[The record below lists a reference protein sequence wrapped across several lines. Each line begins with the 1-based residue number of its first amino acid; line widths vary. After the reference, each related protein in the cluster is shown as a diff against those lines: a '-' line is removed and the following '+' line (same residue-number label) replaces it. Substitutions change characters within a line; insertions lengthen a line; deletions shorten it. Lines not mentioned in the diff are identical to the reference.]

1 MADIPKV
8 VSARL
13 RAAASFDTPLA
24 AAHPSA
30 EMLAAFAEQA
40 LSVPEREQMLGHL
53 ALCAGCRE
61 VMAFSMPNAP
71 VADAYPLQGDF
82 RVEGRS
88 KDEGQSKEDRSK
100 YGGSLSPDAAGKNW
114 WFGFARPNL
123 GWAALAAGVAVA
135 ASMLVLHP
143 LQQRQA
149 AETASKQAV
158 VTAQI
163 PAAADSG
170 MGQASSEPSESKT
183 VASLKSKPALSGE
196 TRKSHEGVLTARNV
210 APIEK
215 AKPVLGGEE
224 ALEAGNQPASV
235 HNPQTQLRFEIADGV
250 LSRSADGGENWQSVL
265 HSDQPLQ
272 CYASHDREVWAGGQR
287 GTLFHSE
294 DAGLTWA
301 KVQISTYDEAPD
313 SDIAQIHFRWN
324 GPSGAKEIV
333 VSNKAMETWSSL
345 DGGASWRKK

>member
-1 MADIPKV
+1 MADIPNV

-61 VMAFSMPNAP
+61 VMAFSMPNVP
-71 VADAYPLQGDF
+71 VADAYPLQADF
-82 RVEGRS
+82 RDEGRS
-88 KDEGQSKEDRSK
+88 ESEEDRSK
-100 YGGSLSPDAAGKNW
+100 YGGNLSPDAAGKNW

-163 PAAADSG
+163 PAAADSR
-170 MGQASSEPSESKT
+170 MGQAWSEPAESKT
-183 VASLKSKPALSGE
+183 AVGLKSKPALSGK
-196 TRKSHEGVLTARNV
+196 TRKSSEGVLTARNV

-215 AKPVLGGEE
+215 AKPVLGGEDQG
-224 ALEAGNQPASV
+224 LEAGNQSASGDKLQS
-235 HNPQTQLRFEIADGV
+235 PLRWEIADGV
-250 LSRSADGGENWQSVL
+250 LRRSADSGENWESVL
-265 HSDQPLQ
+265 QSDQPLQ
-272 CYASHDREVWAGGQR
+272 CYASHDRDIWAGGQG

-294 DAGLTWA
+294 DSGQTWA
-301 KVQISTYDEAPD
+301 KVQISTPAEAPA
-313 SDIAQIHFRWN
+313 SDIAHIDLRW
-324 GPSGAKEIV
+324 SGVAQANEIV

-345 DGGASWRKK
+345 DGGTSWRKK